1 MELLKKLFKFDKE
14 EKAKGTFS
22 WFILLSIGLMLFFFS
37 SGIINTK
44 EKPQENNNSLITQ
57 KSIEQEQKSY
67 ESTMEKRLKDILSKV
82 NGAGNVE
89 VMLTISYGKEIVIAD
104 DTIKDEN
111 ISQEKDSTG
120 GTRDSKSYN
129 EEKKVVMYTPKSGN
143 TEPVVLKEIEPK
155 IEGIII
161 VSEGGDDIIVQSNL
175 RKAAEALFNIPAH
188 KIEVFKM
195 K

>member
-1 MELLKKLFKFDKE
+1 MELLKKLFKFDKD
-14 EKAKGTFS
+14 EKSKGTSS
-22 WFILLSIGLMLFFFS
+22 WFILLSIGLVLFFLS
-37 SGIINTK
+37 SGVFNTK
-44 EKPQENNNSLITQ
+44 EKPQENNNLTAQ
-57 KSIEQEQKSY
+57 KSVEQEQKSY
-67 ESTMEKRLKDILSKV
+67 ETTMEKRLKDILSKV

-89 VMLTISYGKEIVIAD
+89 VMLTISYGKEIIIAD

-120 GTRDSKSYN
+120 GTRDSKGYK
-129 EEKKVVMYTPKSGN
+129 EEKKAVMYTPKSGN
-143 TEPVVLKEIEPK
+143 TEPVVVKEIEPK